1 MPTVGD
7 KLRAERERRGL
18 SVHQAADGTNIKT
31 DHIRAM
37 EHGAW
42 DSFPAPVYIR
52 GFARTYAKFLRLD
65 EREIVDEVVAEMG
78 GLADWDGGGAGGG
91 RSRGPL
97 DYVMLQLSRIKW
109 TLVFPLLLGA
119 ALVLIG
125 WLAFRSWQASP
136 KKDAL
141 GGLGSGLVEPRV
153 RTPSTLPLPTNA
165 PSQRLPAR

>member
-37 EHGAW
+37 EQGAW

-52 GFARTYAKFLRLD
+52 GFARTYAKYLRLD
-65 EREIVDEVVAEMG
+65 EQAVVEEVVSEMG
-78 GLADWDGGGAGGG
+78 NLAQWDDGGSGAG

-97 DYVMLQLSRIKW
+97 DWVMLQLSRVRW
-109 TLVFPLLLGA
+109 TVVFPLLLGGA
-119 ALVLIG
+119 VVLVG
-125 WLAFRSWQASP
+125 WLAFRSWQATP
-136 KKDAL
+136 KREPL
-141 GGLGSGLVEPRV
+141 HGLGSGLGEPKIR
-153 RTPSTLPLPTNA
+153 PPGTLPLPTNG
-165 PSQRLPAR
+165 PSLRAPAR

>member
-37 EHGAW
+37 EQGAW
-42 DSFPAPVYIR
+42 SSFPAPVYIR

-65 EREIVDEVVAEMG
+65 ERSIVEEVVAEMG
-78 GLADWDGGGAGGG
+78 ELAEWDGGGAGTG
-91 RSRGPL
+91 RARGPV

-109 TLVFPLLLGA
+109 TVVFPLLLGA
-119 ALVLIG
+119 ALALIG
-125 WLAFRSWQASP
+125 WLAFQSWQSAP
-136 KKDAL
+136 RQAPFDH
-141 GGLGSGLVEPRV
+141 LGSGLVEPRS
-153 RTPSTLPLPTNA
+153 RPPGTLPLPTNA
-165 PSQRLPAR
+165 PSLRSPVR

>member
-37 EHGAW
+37 EQGAW

-52 GFARTYAKFLRLD
+52 GFARTYAKYLRLD
-65 EREIVDEVVAEMG
+65 EKQVVEEVVAEMG
-78 GLADWDGGGAGGG
+78 NLAEWDGGGSGLG
-91 RSRGPL
+91 RSRGPV
-97 DYVMLQLSRIKW
+97 DWVMLQLSRVRW
-109 TLVFPLLLGA
+109 TVVFPLLLGLA
-119 ALVLIG
+119 VVLVG

-136 KKDAL
+136 KHDPLDRL
-141 GGLGSGLVEPRV
+141 GPGLVEPKSRL
-153 RTPSTLPLPTNA
+153 PGTLPLPTNS
-165 PSQRLPAR
+165 PLPRASAR